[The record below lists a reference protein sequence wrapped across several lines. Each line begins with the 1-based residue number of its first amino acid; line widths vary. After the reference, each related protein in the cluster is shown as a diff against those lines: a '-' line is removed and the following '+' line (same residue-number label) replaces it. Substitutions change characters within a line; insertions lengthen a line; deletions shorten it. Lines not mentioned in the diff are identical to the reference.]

1 MMVLPNTFEA
11 WAMQSSTAETI
22 DKAAVISWSD
32 LPCQGDFLI
41 DFDQLHFSPIDQT
54 TASMD
59 QKHGSPPP
67 SPRSLSEELL
77 CHCTLPSHAPH
88 LKKKTVRFA
97 EIAQIRTYDVILGD
111 HPSCH
116 GGMALQLDWT
126 HQGTEFVHL
135 DVYDTASRHRNMAQ
149 LHLTF
154 FQRRERLRQL
164 TGMSGCELLRA
175 EFDLLSH
182 QEMSPAILRRTASFL

>member
-1 MMVLPNTFEA
+1 MVLPNTFES
-11 WAMQSSTAETI
+11 WTIQSSNLEAI
-22 DKAAVISWSD
+22 DQATVISWSD
-32 LPCQGDFLI
+32 LPCQGDFFV
-41 DFDQLHFSPIDQT
+41 DFDQLPFSPVEQVTTSIDH
-54 TASMD
+54 
-59 QKHGSPPP
+59 KHGPPPP

-77 CHCTLPSHAPH
+77 CHYTLPSDAPRLH
-88 LKKKTVRFA
+88 KKTVRFA

-135 DVYDTASRHRNMAQ
+135 DVYDTASRHRTMAQ

-175 EFDLLSH
+175 EFDLVSH
-182 QEMSPAILRRTASFL
+182 QEMSPSVLRRTGRFL